1 MVTKTRRTLTGEG
14 QGKSKEAI
22 TPPKPEGVMPSTITT
37 PCQELVQVKLEAKE
51 KVQYAPEAWRREVF
65 CYCNSVFETTL

>member
-14 QGKSKEAI
+14 RVNSKEAI

-37 PCQELVQVKLEAKE
+37 PCQELVQVEAKE
-51 KVQYAPEAWRREVF
+51 KV
-65 CYCNSVFETTL
+65 